1 VGQNGQ
7 GFRRSQFVLDTSGE
21 EPSVV
26 FRKDMDR
33 QGWALGMPLKEEIK
47 LFVSQW
53 RVR

>member
-1 VGQNGQ
+1 MVRASGEV
-7 GFRRSQFVLDTSGE
+7 SLCLDTSGE

-53 RVR
+53 RLR